1 MPSDSVGSSSRP
13 IVLNGPS
20 GVGKSTLI
28 GMLMK
33 EFPELFGFSVSHTTR
48 SPRVGEKDG
57 VDYFFV
63 SQEEIEKYIEEGKML
78 ETAKVHSN
86 FYGTSVMAVE
96 MVVGEKDGVDYFFV
110 SQEEIEK
117 YIEEGKM
124 LETAKVHSNF
134 YGTSVMAVEMVLES
148 GKHCIIDVDIQGAT
162 TMKSNARFMASK
174 PIFIF
179 ISPPD
184 FDELR
189 SRLMGRGTET
199 PESMAIRLKD
209 SLAWDKFYKSNPE
222 FYDHRIINDD
232 LETAYKEFR
241 DIIME

>member
-1 MPSDSVGSSSRP
+1 MPSDSVRSSPRP

-48 SPRVGEKDG
+48 TPRVGEKDG

-78 ETAKVHSN
+78 ETAKVH
-86 FYGTSVMAVE
+86 T
-96 MVVGEKDGVDYFFV
+96 
-110 SQEEIEK
+110 
-117 YIEEGKM
+117 
-124 LETAKVHSNF
+124 NF

-209 SLAWDKFYKSNPE
+209 SLAWDKFYRSNPE

-241 DIIME
+241 DIILE

>member
-48 SPRVGEKDG
+48 SPR
-57 VDYFFV
+57 
-63 SQEEIEKYIEEGKML
+63 
-78 ETAKVHSN
+78 
-86 FYGTSVMAVE
+86 
-96 MVVGEKDGVDYFFV
+96 VGEKDGVDYFFV